1 MSGWGLGRKGAVALL
16 VLTAVTF
23 VPVGSASG
31 SCVGPEL
38 RVGAGGAGPATLS
51 AGSTV
56 EVRGSW
62 FHNGCSD
69 AGGGSAFG
77 CATSGGDGETPMKHV
92 TLSLRQGHRQWKLG
106 TRGAATD
113 DGQITWQVTIPV
125 DVHPGHAT
133 LVANDTKQKITVEQP

>member
-1 MSGWGLGRKGAVALL
+1 MSGWGIGHKGAVALL
-16 VLTAVTF
+16 LLTAVTF

-38 RVGAGGAGPATLS
+38 RVAAAGGVVR

-92 TLSLRQGHRQWKLG
+92 TLSLRQGHREWKLG
-106 TRGAATD
+106 TADATTD
-113 DGQITWQVTIPV
+113 NGQIAWQVTIPHG
-125 DVHPGHAT
+125 VHEGRAT
-133 LVANDTKQKITVEQP
+133 LVASATKQKVTVERP